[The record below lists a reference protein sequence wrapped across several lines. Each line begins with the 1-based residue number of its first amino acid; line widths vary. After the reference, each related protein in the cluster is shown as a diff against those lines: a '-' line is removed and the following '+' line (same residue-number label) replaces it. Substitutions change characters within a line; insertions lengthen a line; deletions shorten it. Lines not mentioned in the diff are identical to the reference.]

1 VAKSGKG
8 KGTDARR
15 SSPSRRT
22 TSRATGPRP
31 AGARTEAVARRK
43 RSTRDGAVRA
53 LHESEAR
60 FHELADNISQFAW
73 TADRTGRR
81 YWYNKRW
88 LDYTGTTIKE
98 MEGWGWQKVHHPEHV
113 DRVVEKIRRSFED
126 GMTWEDTFPLR
137 GRNGDYRWFLSR
149 ALPIRD
155 GAGEIV
161 RWFGTNTDVTEQ
173 IEAERA
179 LRRLNQTLE
188 QRVEAAT
195 SERLQAEEKLQE
207 ARRALAQAARRT
219 SLAALSAGIAHEI
232 KNPLGAILTNA
243 EAGLMSLAAGPSA
256 LNDVRDC
263 LTDIAADVQRAH
275 KVIESVRAVFGEASG
290 PGKSVGVNDIVRQIV
305 TLLRSELKA
314 AGAQI
319 EFDLAP
325 DLPLILGRAGQLQQ
339 VFLNLVIN
347 AAEAMMKIEDRQRLL
362 RIESKRLDP
371 NGIELTF
378 QDSGPGIDAENIAR
392 IFDTFFTTKRDGM
405 GMGLSICRSI
415 VEAHGGTLSVA
426 SAMPNGSIFRVA
438 LPNDP
443 ST

>member
-1 VAKSGKG
+1 
-8 KGTDARR
+8 
-15 SSPSRRT
+15 
-22 TSRATGPRP
+22 
-31 AGARTEAVARRK
+31 
-43 RSTRDGAVRA
+43 
-53 LHESEAR
+53 
-60 FHELADNISQFAW
+60 
-73 TADRTGRR
+73 
-81 YWYNKRW
+81 
-88 LDYTGTTIKE
+88 
-98 MEGWGWQKVHHPEHV
+98 
-113 DRVVEKIRRSFED
+113 
-126 GMTWEDTFPLR
+126 
-137 GRNGDYRWFLSR
+137 
-149 ALPIRD
+149 
-155 GAGEIV
+155 
-161 RWFGTNTDVTEQ
+161 
-173 IEAERA
+173 
-179 LRRLNQTLE
+179 
-188 QRVEAAT
+188 
-195 SERLQAEEKLQE
+195 
-207 ARRALAQAARRT
+207 
-219 SLAALSAGIAHEI
+219 
-232 KNPLGAILTNA
+232 
-243 EAGLMSLAAGPSA
+243 
-256 LNDVRDC
+256 
-263 LTDIAADVQRAH
+263 
-275 KVIESVRAVFGEASG
+275 VIESVRAVFGEASG